1 MSTLAVPSRGIETSE
16 QVLIGTSMQLDF
28 NTSHLSI
35 TTFPSVQIPDFTVIT
50 GPNGAGKTHLLQAL
64 ANGSIRTDIAQLQNP
79 GQDIRFFNWSTLV
92 PTDQGGMSSEA
103 LRQERQ
109 NLEAQFVGIRQHP
122 SVVEPLRGVA
132 RAFGLP
138 QKFID
143 DPFSMVLWSKEDWER
158 ELSDPEQAE
167 AAMLQISGTAA
178 NGSQF
183 IINNTD
189 PVTQATLH
197 ALSGKY
203 QVPVVAITPKQVS
216 VSGFSNWG
224 RTDLF
229 QQSFARLFLAYRDA
243 ELSNRLAEFN
253 YEKGYSEE
261 PFLAPGEFREQ
272 YGPAPWKFVND
283 TIAAA
288 GLDFVI
294 NAPASNDFLPYT
306 PQLTKISTGA
316 IIPFSSLSSGEK
328 VLMSFAFCVYYANDR
343 RQLTVYPKLILFDE
357 IDAPL
362 HPSMTRS
369 LLDTITST
377 LVKEFGIKVIATTHS
392 PSTVALAP
400 EGAVHLMLPGR
411 PGLHTAS
418 KAEALNIL
426 TVGVPTIAIS
436 FDGRRQV
443 FVESPSDAKT
453 YDSLYKILKPELR
466 SERSLEFV
474 ATGTR
479 SAKGHEANTGCDVLK
494 RLVGELAAAGNNS
507 VFGLVD
513 YDGHHTATGRI
524 AVLGSGGRNGIENY
538 VLDPLSLALL
548 ICREFAA
555 ERAYIGVAETT
566 PYPAILQLGADELQK
581 IVEFVGLRVFASEP
595 LTKIRSQY
603 RGGLSLEIDARWADT
618 DDHALEGLVV
628 TAFPFLQA
636 VTKQQAGKLLE
647 RIIMT
652 VMADEPS
659 LIHVDLESTFRDLL
673 ERPAH

>member
-1 MSTLAVPSRGIETSE
+1 MP
-16 QVLIGTSMQLDF
+16 Q
-28 NTSHLSI
+28 
-35 TTFPSVQIPDFTVIT
+35 
-50 GPNGAGKTHLLQAL
+50 
-64 ANGSIRTDIAQLQNP
+64 
-79 GQDIRFFNWSTLV
+79 
-92 PTDQGGMSSEA
+92 DQGQISSEA

-109 NLEAQFVGIRQHP
+109 TLEMQFVTLRRHP
-122 SVVEPLRGVA
+122 NAAEPLRGVA
-132 RAFGLP
+132 RSLGLSN
-138 QKFID
+138 KFID
-143 DPFSMVLWSKEDWER
+143 DPFNMVLWSMGDLER
-158 ELSDPEQAE
+158 ELSDPKQAE
-167 AAMLQISGTAA
+167 AAMIQINQAIA
-178 NGSQF
+178 NASQF
-183 IINNTD
+183 IINNSD
-189 PVTQATLH
+189 ALLQASLR
-197 ALSGKY
+197 ALSSKY
-203 QVPVVAITPKQVS
+203 QIPVVAITPKQLS
-216 VSGFSNWG
+216 VSGLSNWG

-253 YEKGYSEE
+253 FEKGYSEE
-261 PFLAPGEFREQ
+261 PFLAPSEFHEH
-272 YGPAPWKFVND
+272 YGPAPWRFVND
-283 TIAAA
+283 TIASA

-294 NAPASNDFLPYT
+294 NAPALNEFLPYT

-369 LLDTITST
+369 LINTITST

-400 EGAVHLMLPGR
+400 EGAVHLMLPGK
-411 PGLHTAS
+411 PGLHSVS

-479 SAKGHEANTGCDVLK
+479 NTKGHEINTGCDVLK
-494 RLVGELAAAGNNS
+494 RLVDDLAAAGNNS

-513 YDGHHTATGRI
+513 YDGHHAATGRI

-548 ICREFAA
+548 ICRDFAT
-555 ERAYIGVAETT
+555 ERPSVGVAQTT
-566 PYPAILQLGADELQK
+566 PYPAILQFSANELQK
-581 IVEFVGLRVFASEP
+581 MVELVGLRVFVSAP
-595 LTKIRSQY
+595 LTKIRSDY

-636 VTKQQAGKLLE
+636 ITKQQAGKLLQ

-652 VMADEPS
+652 VMADETA
-659 LIHVDLESTFRDLL
+659 LIHVELERTFRDLL